1 MASAFIGADDQIDH
15 NPTSPPEPRYTR
27 RLSDK
32 ILIAFHHACD
42 ERDLEV
48 AGKLLNVLEFMINRT
63 PNLPTGRER
72 RVGESLIAAHERLW
86 SLRNPPL
93 LDC

>member
-1 MASAFIGADDQIDH
+1 MSETDEIGRDAA
-15 NPTSPPEPRYTR
+15 PAGTPRYSR

-48 AGKLLNVLEFMINRT
+48 AGKLLNVLEFMMNRA

-72 RVGESLIAAHERLW
+72 RAAESFVAAHERLW